1 MKTVQILNTSI
12 SETSVQEVS
21 EILNTHKYQKVA
33 ICNTN
38 TVVRS
43 YRDSILSE
51 IINSFDIK
59 TPDGFPIA
67 KSSSILYKNEQK
79 RVDGYN
85 VFLTTIREGLN
96 KNTSHYFFG
105 STRSILEK
113 LIDRL
118 EQDFP
123 EINIAGSFSPPIKGY
138 KELTEQKYITDLQNA
153 KPDIIWVSLGFP
165 KQEKF
170 ITDLQMKYSI
180 ESNLVGVG
188 AVFEW
193 VAGTKIKA
201 PEFIANLGLE
211 WVLRLAQEPKRLFRR
226 YFIDNFLFLYLI
238 SKQFI
243 SNKQTDN
250 I

>member
-12 SETSVQEVS
+12 SETSVEEVS
-21 EILNTHKYQKVA
+21 EILTTRKKQKVA

-43 YRDSILSE
+43 YSDPILSE
-51 IINSFDIK
+51 VINSFEIK

-67 KSSSILYKNEQK
+67 KSSSILYKNNQK

-85 VFLTTIREGLN
+85 VFLSTIRAGIN

-105 STRSILEK
+105 STRNILEK
-113 LIDRL
+113 LINRL

-123 EINIAGSFSPPIKGY
+123 EIKIVGSFSPPIGGY
-138 KELTEQKYITDLQNA
+138 EELTEQKYIEDMQNA
-153 KPDIIWVSLGFP
+153 EPDIIWVSLGFP
-165 KQEKF
+165 KQENF
-170 ITDLQMKYSI
+170 ISDLQMKYSI

-211 WVLRLAQEPKRLFRR
+211 WVLRLLQEPKRLFKR

-243 SNKQTDN
+243 SNRQTDN